1 MRILQLL
8 LFPLSL
14 CYGMIMLVRN
24 LLFDFGI
31 LHSEKFD
38 IPTVSVG
45 NLSTGGT
52 GKSPHIEYLIRI
64 IGDKETTATLSRGY
78 SRESKGFILA
88 SKKSEVKEI
97 GDEPLQFVT
106 RFNHIKV
113 AVDEKR
119 VRGIRKL
126 TAMFPGLRVI
136 LMDDAFQHRWVK
148 PGLSVLLTDYH
159 HLFTEDYVLPSGRLR
174 EFRCGYKRADIII
187 ITKSPRVLSPIT
199 RRRIQDEINP
209 APDQKVFYSFIT
221 YGSIIPVN
229 ADQDLTILKKL
240 TYILLFTGIA
250 NDYPLQEEFRR
261 KCTELS
267 VIKFADHHKYD
278 LKDIEKIKSKFMDLP
293 SRKKIIITTE
303 KDMMRLNTPEFG
315 NLLKDLPL
323 FYIPMQ
329 IDFHEKDK
337 SEFDKLILDYVGQ
350 DQRNS

>member
-24 LLFDFGI
+24 LLFDLGI
-31 LHSEKFD
+31 LHSEKFK
-38 IPTVSVG
+38 IPTISVG

-52 GKSPHIEYLIRI
+52 GKSPHIEYLIRL

-78 SRESKGFILA
+78 SRESSGFILA
-88 SKKSEVKEI
+88 SQKSNVKEI

-106 RFNHIKV
+106 KFNNIKI

-119 VRGIRKL
+119 VRGIQKL
-126 TAMFPGLRVI
+126 TAMFPSLQVI
-136 LMDDAFQHRWVK
+136 FMDDAFQHRWVK
-148 PGLSVLLTDYH
+148 PGLSILLTDYH
-159 HLFTEDYVLPSGRLR
+159 HLFTDDYVIPSGRLR

-209 APDQKVFYSFIT
+209 GPNQKVFYSFIN

-229 ADQDLTILKKL
+229 ANQDLTVLKKL

-250 NDYPLQEEFRR
+250 NDYPLQEEFKR

-267 VIKFADHHKYD
+267 VIKFPDHHKYD
-278 LKDIEKIKSKFMDLP
+278 LKDIEKIRAKFMDLP

-337 SEFDKLILDYVGQ
+337 MEFDKLILDYVGQ

>member
-1 MRILQLL
+1 
-8 LFPLSL
+8 
-14 CYGMIMLVRN
+14 MIMLVRN

-38 IPTVSVG
+38 IPTISVG
-45 NLSTGGT
+45 NLSAGGT
-52 GKSPHIEYLIRI
+52 GKSPHIEYLIRL
-64 IGDKETTATLSRGY
+64 IGDNETTATLSRGY
-78 SRESKGFILA
+78 SRESTGFILA
-88 SKKSEVKEI
+88 SKKSDVKEI
-97 GDEPLQFVT
+97 GDEPLQFVGK
-106 RFNHIKV
+106 FNDIKV

-119 VRGIRKL
+119 VRGIQKL
-126 TAMFPGLRVI
+126 TAMFPGLQLI
-136 LMDDAFQHRWVK
+136 LLDDAFQHRWVK
-148 PGLSVLLTDYH
+148 PGLSIILTDYH
-159 HLFTEDYVLPSGRLR
+159 QLFTEDYVIPSGLLR
-174 EFRCGYKRADIII
+174 EFRCGYKRADIIVV
-187 ITKSPRVLSPIT
+187 TKTPRVLSPIT

-209 APDQKVFYSFIT
+209 RPYQKLFFSFIN

-229 ADQDLTILKKL
+229 VDQDMTVLKKL

-261 KCTELS
+261 KCAELS
-267 VIKFADHHKYD
+267 VIKFPDHHKYN
-278 LKDIEKIKSKFMDLP
+278 LKDIEKIRSKFIDLP

-315 NLLKDLPL
+315 KLLKDLPL

-337 SEFDKLILDYVGQ
+337 SEFNKLILDYVGQ